1 MRAIIA
7 RGGRLS
13 KAPVRWHH
21 RPRAMTVPTRTIHC
35 TDALPWLEAQPILQ
49 GCSLITSLPDVSEV
63 AMPLPEWKRW
73 FIAAA
78 GRVFARVP
86 DDGVAIFYQTDIK
99 PSGVWIDKAHLVQ
112 RAADDAQ
119 VPLIFHKVVCRKPPG
134 SITFGRPSYAHL
146 LCFSRGLTLDY
157 ARSTADVIVDGGEST
172 WSRGMGVESCR
183 IACRY
188 VRTST
193 PTRTVVDPF
202 CGQGMVL
209 AVANALGLDAVGVE
223 LNRKRAQRAR
233 NLSVTL

>member
-1 MRAIIA
+1 M
-7 RGGRLS
+7 
-13 KAPVRWHH
+13 APLDRTPL
-21 RPRAMTVPTRTIHC
+21 RTVHC
-35 TDALPWLEAQPILQ
+35 TEALSWLAAQPVLQ
-49 GCSLITSLPDVSEV
+49 GCSVITSLPDVSEV
-63 AMPLPEWKRW
+63 ALPLEDWKRW
-73 FIAAA
+73 FLGAAA
-78 GRVFARVP
+78 QVLARTP

-99 PSGVWIDKAHLVQ
+99 PSGVWVDKGHLVQ
-112 RAADDAQ
+112 RAADEAR
-119 VPLIFHKVVCRKPPG
+119 VPLLFHKVVCRKPAG

-157 ARSTADVIVDGGEST
+157 ARSTADVIVDGGTST
-172 WSRGMGVESCR
+172 WSRGMGQESCR

-188 VRTST
+188 VLDST

-233 NLSVTL
+233 NLTVERA